1 MSTDNFDL
9 KLEKYA
15 EVIVKVGLNLQPDQ
29 RLLIGPPFHGI
40 LGVPIELAPLVRK
53 IVSKAYQSGARL
65 ADVIW
70 TDDQLRLIRFQHARP
85 DTFEEY
91 PTWRSE
97 ATNNITS
104 QGDAILNF
112 FAEDPD
118 LLQEQDHELVATYR
132 KTGLAKMK
140 PSNDL
145 RSKNA
150 MNWTVVTAPVAGWT
164 DKVYP
169 DIPPEHRTEVFWEA
183 IFNMCRINEL
193 DPVLSWENHVSELSK
208 RKNHLNQKRYSALMF
223 KSPDTNLRI
232 GLPKGHIWQSA
243 RMKTQSGIDF
253 TGNIPTEEVF
263 TIPHKDHTEGVVTTT
278 MPLCIDGVF
287 VEGITLT
294 FSEGKL
300 IKATA
305 KKGEASLQK
314 LLATDDGI
322 KQLGEVALVP
332 NSSPISQIGKV
343 FYNLLIDENASS
355 HIALGNAYKFC
366 LEKGKSMSPEEFRT
380 AGGNDSLAHIDC
392 LIGSEKMNVDGV
404 RDDGVTEPIMRN
416 GEWAF
421 DVK

>member
-1 MSTDNFDL
+1 MSIDNFDI

-65 ADVIW
+65 VDVIW
-70 TDDQLRLIRFQHARP
+70 TDDQLRFIRFQQARS

-91 PTWRSE
+91 PSWRSD
-97 ATNNITS
+97 AADNIAS

-118 LLQEQDHELVATYR
+118 LLQDQDPKLVATYR

-150 MNWTVVTAPVAGWT
+150 MNWTVVTAPVAGWI

-169 DIPPEHRTEVFWEA
+169 DIPPERRTEVFWEA
-183 IFNMCRINEL
+183 IFDMCRINEP
-193 DPVLSWENHVSELSK
+193 DPVSAWEKHVSQLSL
-208 RKNHLNQKRYSALMF
+208 RRNHLNQKSYTSLRF
-223 KSPDTNLRI
+223 ISPDTDLQI
-232 GLPKGHIWQSA
+232 GLPRGHTWQSA
-243 RMKTQSGIDF
+243 RMKNQSGISF
-253 TGNIPTEEVF
+253 TANIPTEEIF
-263 TIPHKDHTEGVVTTT
+263 TIPHKDQTEGVVTTT

-287 VEGITLT
+287 IEGITLT
-294 FSEGKL
+294 FAEGTI

-305 KKGEASLQK
+305 KRGEESLHK
-314 LLATDDGI
+314 LLETDEGI
-322 KQLGEVALVP
+322 KQFGEVALVP
-332 NSSPISQIGKV
+332 HSSPISQIGKI
-343 FYNLLIDENASS
+343 FYNLLIDENASC

-366 LEKGKSMSPEEFRT
+366 LVNGKSMSTEEFKA

-392 LIGSEKMNVDGV
+392 LIGSDKMNVDGV
-404 RDDGVTEPIMRN
+404 REDGVQEPIMRG

-421 DVK
+421 DVR

>member
-15 EVIVKVGLNLQPDQ
+15 EVIVKVGLNLQPGQ

-65 ADVIW
+65 VDVIW
-70 TDDQLRLIRFQHARP
+70 SDDQLRLIRFQKARP

-91 PTWRSE
+91 PSWRSD
-97 ATNNITS
+97 AADNITS

-118 LLQEQDHELVATYR
+118 LLQNQDHKLVATYR

-164 DKVYP
+164 EKVYP
-169 DIPPEHRTEVFWEA
+169 DISPEHRTEVFWEA
-183 IFNMCRINEL
+183 IFDMCRINEL
-193 DPVLSWENHVSELSK
+193 DPVSAWEKHVSDLSK
-208 RKNHLNQKRYSALMF
+208 RRNHLNQKRYSALLF
-223 KSPDTNLRI
+223 KSPGTNLKI

-243 RMKTQSGIDF
+243 RMKNQAGFDF
-253 TGNIPTEEVF
+253 IGNIPTEEIF
-263 TIPHKDHTEGVVTTT
+263 TTPHKDRTEGVVTTT

-287 VEGITLT
+287 IEGISLT
-294 FSEGKL
+294 FTEGMI

-305 KKGEASLQK
+305 KRGEESLQK
-314 LLATDDGI
+314 LLETDEGI
-322 KQLGEVALVP
+322 KHLGEVALVP
-332 NSSPISQIGKV
+332 HSSPISQIGKI
-343 FYNLLIDENASS
+343 FYNLLIDENASC

-366 LEKGKSMSPEEFRT
+366 LEKGKSMSTEEFKS

-392 LIGSEKMNVDGV
+392 LIGSEKMNVDGF
-404 RDDGVTEPIMRN
+404 REDGEQEPIMRD

-421 DVK
+421 DVI